1 MNDELNALV
10 GDWLALKETERQAT
24 EARREIEDQLIGLV
38 NSKPD
43 GSATT
48 KFDGVTIKVTTRLNR
63 RIDGDLLQ
71 DLATEHGLTDH
82 LGTLFRWKPDL
93 NLAAWKAADPSI
105 TDPLL
110 DAITT
115 SEGRP
120 SFNITTETKAR

>member
-1 MNDELNALV
+1 MNDELNAMV

-24 EARREIEDQLIGLV
+24 EARREIEDRLIGLV

-48 KFDGVTIKVTTRLNR
+48 KLDGVTIKVTTRLNR

-71 DLATEHGLTDH
+71 DLAAEHGLTDH

>member
-1 MNDELNALV
+1 MPLV
-10 GDWLALKETERQAT
+10 NEWLALKETERQAT

-38 NSKPD
+38 KSKPD

-48 KFDGVTIKVTTRLNR
+48 KLEGVTIKVTTRLNR

-71 DLATEHGLTDH
+71 DIAAEHGLTDH

-120 SFNITTETKAR
+120 SFAITTETKAR

>member
-1 MNDELNALV
+1 MPLV
-10 GDWLALKETERQAT
+10 NEWLSLKEQERQAT
-24 EARREIEDQLIGLV
+24 EARREVEDQLIGLV
-38 NSKPD
+38 KSKPD

-48 KFDGVTIKVTTRLNR
+48 KLDGVTIKVTTRVNR

-71 DLATEHGLTDH
+71 DIAAEHGLTEH

-93 NLAAWKAADPSI
+93 NLSAWKSADQSI

-110 DAITT
+110 DAITS

-120 SFNITTETKAR
+120 SFNITTESKAR

>member
-1 MNDELNALV
+1 MNEEIMPLANK
-10 GDWLALKETERQAT
+10 WLDLKETERQAT
-24 EARREIEDQLIGLV
+24 EARRHVEDQLISMV
-38 NSKPD
+38 NTKLD

-48 KFDGVTIKVTTRLNR
+48 KIDNITIKVTTRLNR

-71 DLATEHGLTDH
+71 DLAAENGLTDQ

-93 NLAAWKAADPSI
+93 NMSAWKAADPAI
-105 TDPLL
+105 TTPLL

-120 SFNITTETKAR
+120 SFNITTET

>member
-1 MNDELNALV
+1 MSDQIMPLV
-10 GDWLALKETERQAT
+10 NEWLALKETERQAT

-38 NSKPD
+38 KSKPD

-48 KFDGVTIKVTTRLNR
+48 KLDGVTIKVTTRLNR

-71 DLATEHGLTDH
+71 DIAAEHGLTDH

-120 SFNITTETKAR
+120 SFAITTETKAR